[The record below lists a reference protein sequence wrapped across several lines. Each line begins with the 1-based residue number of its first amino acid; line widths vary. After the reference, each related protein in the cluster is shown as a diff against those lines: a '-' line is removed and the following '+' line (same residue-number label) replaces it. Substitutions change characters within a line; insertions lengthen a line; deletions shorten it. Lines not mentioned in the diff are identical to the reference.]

1 MYSSD
6 ILKLNL
12 LTSSALRGFPSLSS
26 SISIACATVRGV
38 SLGTFTAA
46 AWSIAVF
53 TESSVLATPNGES
66 ESSPALSSIL
76 KVIALLSSPT
86 PTVKDAISVALS
98 TLILE
103 SVKVTSLVTWL

>member
-1 MYSSD
+1 M
-6 ILKLNL
+6 
-12 LTSSALRGFPSLSS
+12 
-26 SISIACATVRGV
+26 
-38 SLGTFTAA
+38 LG
-46 AWSIAVF
+46 
-53 TESSVLATPNGES
+53 TPNGES
-66 ESSPALSSIL
+66 ESSPALSSII